1 MNLPGYDAWKTTDPY
16 DDRYDRDEAAEE
28 LRTWEAEMNEADDP
42 CTPEDWED

>member
-28 LRTWEAEMNEADDP
+28 LRTWEEEVDHDEERVDRGLD
-42 CTPEDWED
+42 ED